1 MFTAELFKIAK
12 TLKQPTCPSTEEWIK
27 KMQYTHAHTHTHTHT
42 AKMEYYSAI
51 KRNNNGICNNT
62 DGSQITILNKVTQ
75 RKKVSHHLHVEFNKN
90 KLIYT
95 TETNSK
101 DLKIKLWL

>member
-1 MFTAELFKIAK
+1 MFTAELFTIVK
-12 TLKQPTCPSTEEWIK
+12 TLKQPKCLSTEEWIK
-27 KMQYTHAHTHTHTHT
+27 KMWYTHTHTLTHT
-42 AKMEYYSAI
+42 TKMEYYSAI
-51 KRNNNGICNNT
+51 KRNNNAICSNA
-62 DGSQITILNKVTQ
+62 DGSREKQ
-75 RKKVSHHLHVEFNKN
+75 VSHHLHVKFNKN